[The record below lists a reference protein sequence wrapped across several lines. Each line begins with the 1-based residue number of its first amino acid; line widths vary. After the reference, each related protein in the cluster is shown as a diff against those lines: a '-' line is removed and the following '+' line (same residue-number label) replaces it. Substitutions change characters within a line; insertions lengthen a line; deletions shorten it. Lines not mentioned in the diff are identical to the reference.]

1 MAVDASFGRL
11 RMRQM
16 GALHLHMQERKLL
29 ILSWSKDAQRLCNPQ
44 TIGLPQGRRGVS
56 FDSIADAA

>member
-16 GALHLHMQERKLL
+16 GALHLHMQERKFL
-29 ILSWSKDAQRLCNPQ
+29 ILSLSKDAQRLCNPHA
-44 TIGLPQGRRGVS
+44 IALPSSGEGFFIWPSSR
-56 FDSIADAA
+56 